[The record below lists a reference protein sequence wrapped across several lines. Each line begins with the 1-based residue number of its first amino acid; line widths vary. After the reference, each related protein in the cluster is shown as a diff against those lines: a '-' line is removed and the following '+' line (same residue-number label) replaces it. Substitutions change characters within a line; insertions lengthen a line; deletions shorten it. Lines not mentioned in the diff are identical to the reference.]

1 MSLFIFNFKIFN
13 MPNDIKNNLTDSKFF
28 LLYLK
33 TVICFFFI
41 LVLIVASVNYKMDPE
56 KVYTNF
62 FKIIKSKELS
72 STDFTEKLIQSDN
85 GIVMKNYIWNERD
98 ISYTLAGYPTDAECA
113 IFGNSSA
120 TQISSFRQ
128 NKSLSKTCGSLIN
141 LAVSG
146 GALEDYIAM
155 TESIIQNK
163 NPPKIIIISI
173 SPWTLNLNRDPRWL
187 YYKKNF
193 TTMLNKIIYNPNDV
207 SKSFDKIESYN
218 IKLIKNL
225 LNLEYFMRS
234 LELLTSKNDFAIELA
249 NEFNYNLGLE
259 HVVLLPDGSTIL
271 SNEYITTSLKHK
283 IDGISGNQNY
293 KIIPGKWYS
302 QNAIKILT
310 KFVLYLKKNFKVV
323 FIMIPSHPAVWNF
336 DEQPVVTAM
345 KIVEPKVHEIAKS
358 LEIQVI
364 GSFNPKKIGCTEE
377 EFYDEMH
384 PKDLCVSKLEN
395 VLLSY

>member
-1 MSLFIFNFKIFN
+1 MS
-13 MPNDIKNNLTDSKFF
+13 NDIKNNLTSNKFF
-28 LLYLK
+28 LFYLK
-33 TVICFFFI
+33 IFICFFSI
-41 LVLIVASVNYKMDPE
+41 LIIIIASINYKIDPE
-56 KVYTNF
+56 KVYPNF
-62 FKIIKSKELS
+62 FKTDKSEEIS
-72 STDFTEKLIQSDN
+72 ITDFIKTLVKSDN
-85 GIVMKNYIWNERD
+85 GIIIKNYIWNERD
-98 ISYTLAGYPTDAECA
+98 ISYALAGHPTNAECA
-113 IFGNSSA
+113 VFGNSSA
-120 TQISSFRQ
+120 TQISSFRS
-128 NKSLSKTCGSLIN
+128 NKSLSKTCNSLIN

-146 GALEDYIAM
+146 GALEDYIVM

-163 NPPKIIIISI
+163 NPPKIMIIPI

-187 YYKKNF
+187 QYKNNF
-193 TTMLNKIIYNPNDV
+193 ATMLNKIIYNPSDV

-225 LNLEYFMRS
+225 LNLKYFLRS
-234 LELLTSKNDFAIELA
+234 LELLISQNDHSIELA

-259 HVVLLPDGSTIL
+259 HVVLLPDGSTIS

-302 QNAIKILT
+302 ENAIKILT

-323 FIMIPSHPAVWNF
+323 FIMLPSHPAVWNF
-336 DEQPVVTAM
+336 DQQPVVTAM

-364 GSFNPKKIGCTEE
+364 GSFNPKKIGCTGE
-377 EFYDEMH
+377 EFFDEMH

>member
-1 MSLFIFNFKIFN
+1 MS
-13 MPNDIKNNLTDSKFF
+13 NDIKNNLTSSKFL

-33 TVICFFFI
+33 IFICFFSI
-41 LVLIVASVNYKMDPE
+41 LIIIVASINYKIDPE
-56 KVYTNF
+56 KVYQNF
-62 FKIIKSKELS
+62 FKTIKSEELS
-72 STDFTEKLIQSDN
+72 IIDFMETLVKSDN

-98 ISYTLAGYPTDAECA
+98 ISYALAGYPTDAECA
-113 IFGNSSA
+113 VFGNSA
-120 TQISSFRQ
+120 AAQISSFRP
-128 NKSLSKTCGSLIN
+128 NKSLSKTCSSLIN
-141 LAVSG
+141 LAVNG
-146 GALEDYIAM
+146 GALEDYIAI

-163 NPPKIIIISI
+163 KPPKTIIIPI
-173 SPWTLNLNRDPRWL
+173 SPWTLNFNRDSRWL
-187 YYKKNF
+187 HYKKNF
-193 TTMLNKIIYNPNDV
+193 ATMLNKIIYNPNDV
-207 SKSFDKIESYN
+207 SKRLDKIESYN
-218 IKLIKNL
+218 IKLFKNL
-225 LNLEYFMRS
+225 INMDYFMRS
-234 LELLTSKNDFAIELA
+234 LDLLISKNDRSIELA

-259 HVVLLPDGSTIL
+259 HEVLLPDGSIIP

-302 QNAIKILT
+302 QNAVETLT
-310 KFVLYLKKNFKVV
+310 QYVLYLKKNFKVV

-345 KIVEPKVHEIAKS
+345 KMVEPKVHEIAKS

-364 GSFNPKKIGCTEE
+364 GSFNPKKIGCIGE

-384 PKDLCVSKLEN
+384 PKNLCVSRLEN

>member
-1 MSLFIFNFKIFN
+1 MS
-13 MPNDIKNNLTDSKFF
+13 NDIKNNLTDSKFF
-28 LLYLK
+28 ILYSK
-33 TVICFFFI
+33 TVIYSFFI
-41 LVLIVASVNYKMDPE
+41 LVLIVASVNYNIDPE
-56 KVYTNF
+56 KVYPNF
-62 FKIIKSKELS
+62 FKIIKSKEPS
-72 STDFTEKLIQSDN
+72 STDFIEKLVHSDN

-98 ISYTLAGYPTDAECA
+98 ISYALAGYPTDAECA
-113 IFGNSSA
+113 VFGNSA
-120 TQISSFRQ
+120 AAQISSFRP
-128 NKSLSKTCGSLIN
+128 NKSLSKTCSSLIN
-141 LAVSG
+141 LALNG

-163 NPPKIIIISI
+163 KPPKTIIIPI
-173 SPWTLNLNRDPRWL
+173 SPWTLNFNRDPRWL
-187 YYKKNF
+187 HYKKNF

-207 SKSFDKIESYN
+207 SKRFDKIESYN
-218 IKLIKNL
+218 IKLFKNL
-225 LNLEYFMRS
+225 INMDYFMRS
-234 LELLTSKNDFAIELA
+234 LDLLISKNDRSIKLA
-249 NEFNYNLGLE
+249 NKFNYNLGLD
-259 HVVLLPDGSTIL
+259 HIVLLPDGSTIS
-271 SNEYITTSLKHK
+271 SNEYIINSQKYK

-302 QNAIKILT
+302 QNAIETLT
-310 KFVLYLKKNFKVV
+310 QYVLYLKKNFKVV

-336 DEQPVVTAM
+336 DEQPVVIAM

>member
-1 MSLFIFNFKIFN
+1 
-13 MPNDIKNNLTDSKFF
+13 
-28 LLYLK
+28 
-33 TVICFFFI
+33 
-41 LVLIVASVNYKMDPE
+41 
-56 KVYTNF
+56 
-62 FKIIKSKELS
+62 
-72 STDFTEKLIQSDN
+72 
-85 GIVMKNYIWNERD
+85 
-98 ISYTLAGYPTDAECA
+98 
-113 IFGNSSA
+113 
-120 TQISSFRQ
+120 
-128 NKSLSKTCGSLIN
+128 
-141 LAVSG
+141 
-146 GALEDYIAM
+146 
-155 TESIIQNK
+155 
-163 NPPKIIIISI
+163 
-173 SPWTLNLNRDPRWL
+173 
-187 YYKKNF
+187 
-193 TTMLNKIIYNPNDV
+193 
-207 SKSFDKIESYN
+207 
-218 IKLIKNL
+218 
-225 LNLEYFMRS
+225 MRS

-323 FIMIPSHPAVWNF
+323 FIMTPSHPAVWNF

-345 KIVEPKVHEIAKS
+345 KIVESKVHEIAKS